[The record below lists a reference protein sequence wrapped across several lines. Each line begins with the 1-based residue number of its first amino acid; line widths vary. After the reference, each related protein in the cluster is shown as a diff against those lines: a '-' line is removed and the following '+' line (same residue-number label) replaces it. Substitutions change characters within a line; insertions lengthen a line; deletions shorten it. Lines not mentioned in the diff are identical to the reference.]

1 MTTGTNIEDL
11 KNNVKT
17 EGFLTKNKQTKHTTK
32 WRIRKLTEIAVRVP
46 LGTLIH
52 PDDWLKLDILAEP
65 AIIKNILPAQAGE
78 YILVSGRTGIGK
90 SILMLN
96 LLYCLG
102 TGSPF
107 FGFECRKTRTGLLIM
122 EGDRSNLQDRIKKV
136 KEQYPPTDN
145 IALDLRLETKPLE
158 RHLDHY
164 KEAFRGC
171 EVVMLDN
178 LRQVTTSERLKNEYA
193 SRFVDG
199 FHKFLRE
206 LGAVGI
212 LTHHVKKPNTNS
224 LIEPGD
230 VYELKGAS
238 EYVDD
243 AATVILLERE
253 RQQRNPYGQ
262 FMPVNP
268 DEITLYFAKSRIADR
283 TLEPISLRRNYATA
297 GFDVVPN

>member
-1 MTTGTNIEDL
+1 ML
-11 KNNVKT
+11 
-17 EGFLTKNKQTKHTTK
+17 QTAT
-32 WRIRKLTEIAVRVP
+32 RES

-52 PDDWLKLDILAEP
+52 PDEWLNLDIKAEP
-65 AIIKNILPAQAGE
+65 AIIDGILPAQHGE

-90 SILMLN
+90 SILMLH

-107 FGFECRKTRTGLLIM
+107 FGFKCRETRAGLLIM
-122 EGDRSNLQDRIKKV
+122 EGDRNNLQDRIRKV
-136 KEQYPPTDN
+136 KEQYPDTDN
-145 IALDLRLETKPLE
+145 IALDLRLEIKPLE
-158 RHLDHY
+158 DNLEYY

-178 LRQVTTSERLKNEYA
+178 LRQVSTSERLKNEYA
-193 SRFVDG
+193 SRWIDT
-199 FHKFLRE
+199 FHRFLTD

-212 LTHHVKKPNTNS
+212 LTHHIKKPNSNS

-253 RQQRNPYGQ
+253 RQQRNNFGQ
-262 FMPVNP
+262 FMSVNS
-268 DEITLYFAKSRIADR
+268 DEVTLYFAKSRIADR
-283 TLEPISLRRNYATA
+283 TLEPINLIKNYETA
-297 GFDVVPN
+297 GFDPVTN

>member
-1 MTTGTNIEDL
+1 LES
-11 KNNVKT
+11 
-17 EGFLTKNKQTKHTTK
+17 
-32 WRIRKLTEIAVRVP
+32 

-52 PDDWLKLDILAEP
+52 PDEWLALDIKAEP
-65 AIIKNILPAQAGE
+65 AIIKNILPAEPGQ

-90 SILMLN
+90 SILMLH

-107 FGFECRKTRTGLLIM
+107 FDFECKKTKAGLLIM
-122 EGDRSNLQDRIKKV
+122 EGDRNNLQDRIHKV
-136 KEQYPPTDN
+136 KKQYPYTAN

-158 RHLDHY
+158 RHLEY
-164 KEAFRGC
+164 YREAFHGC

-178 LRQVTTSERLKNEYA
+178 LRQVTTSERLKNDYA
-193 SRFVDG
+193 SRWIDTL
-199 FHKFLRE
+199 HKFLTD

-224 LIEPGD
+224 LIGPGD

-243 AATVILLERE
+243 AASVILLERE
-253 RQQRNPYGQ
+253 RQQRNGFGQ
-262 FMPVNP
+262 FMPVNA
-268 DEITLYFAKSRIADR
+268 DELTLYFAKSRIADR
-283 TLEPISLRRNYATA
+283 TLEPINLKRNYQTA
-297 GFDVVPN
+297 GFDVV

>member
-1 MTTGTNIEDL
+1 
-11 KNNVKT
+11 
-17 EGFLTKNKQTKHTTK
+17 
-32 WRIRKLTEIAVRVP
+32 
-46 LGTLIH
+46 
-52 PDDWLKLDILAEP
+52 
-65 AIIKNILPAQAGE
+65 
-78 YILVSGRTGIGK
+78 
-90 SILMLN
+90 MLH

-107 FGFECRKTRTGLLIM
+107 FGFECRKTRAGLLIM
-122 EGDRSNLQDRIKKV
+122 EGDRNNLQDRIRKV
-136 KEQYPPTDN
+136 KEQYPPTDT

-158 RHLDHY
+158 KHFDY
-164 KEAFRGC
+164 YQEAFRGY

-193 SRFVDG
+193 SKWIDE
-199 FHKFLRE
+199 FHKFLRD

-212 LTHHVKKPNTNS
+212 VTHHVKKPNSNS

-253 RQQRNPYGQ
+253 RQQRNNFGQ
-262 FMPVNP
+262 FTAVNP
-268 DEITLYFAKSRIADR
+268 DGLTLYFAKSRIADR
-283 TLEPISLRRNYATA
+283 TLEPINLMINHETA
-297 GFDVVPN
+297 GFDIVPN

>member
-1 MTTGTNIEDL
+1 MLQTTT
-11 KNNVKT
+11 T
-17 EGFLTKNKQTKHTTK
+17 ESL
-32 WRIRKLTEIAVRVP
+32 A
-46 LGTLIH
+46 TLIH
-52 PDDWLKLDILAEP
+52 PDEWLELDIQAEP
-65 AIIKNILPAQAGE
+65 AIIENILPAQAGE

-90 SILMLN
+90 SILMLH

-102 TGSPF
+102 TGSSF
-107 FGFECRKTRTGLLIM
+107 FGFECRKTRAGLLIM
-122 EGDRSNLQDRIKKV
+122 EGDRNNLQDRIRKV
-136 KEQYPPTDN
+136 KEHYPYTDT

-158 RHLDHY
+158 RNLYYY
-164 KEAFRGC
+164 KEVFRGC

-193 SRFVDG
+193 SRWIDE
-199 FHKFLRE
+199 FHGFLRD

-212 LTHHVKKPNTNS
+212 LTHHIKKPNSNS

-253 RQQRNPYGQ
+253 RQQRNTFGQ
-262 FMPVNP
+262 FMQVHP
-268 DEITLYFAKSRIADR
+268 DQLTLYFAKHRIANK
-283 TLEPISLRRNYATA
+283 TLEPIGLIRDYETA
-297 GFDVVPN
+297 GFQIAPN

>member
-1 MTTGTNIEDL
+1 MLQNTTMES
-11 KNNVKT
+11 
-17 EGFLTKNKQTKHTTK
+17 
-32 WRIRKLTEIAVRVP
+32 
-46 LGTLIH
+46 LGTLVH
-52 PDDWLKLDILAEP
+52 PDEWLELNIKAEP
-65 AIIKNILPAQAGE
+65 AIIENILPAQAGE
-78 YILVSGRTGIGK
+78 YILISGRTGIGK

-102 TGSPF
+102 TSSPF
-107 FGFECRKTRTGLLIM
+107 FGFESKKTQTGLLIM
-122 EGDRSNLQDRIKKV
+122 EGDRNNLKDRIRKV
-136 KEQYPPTDN
+136 KSQYPHTDS

-158 RHLDHY
+158 RNLDYY

-193 SRFVDG
+193 SRWVDG
-199 FHKFLRE
+199 LHSFLRG

-212 LTHHVKKPNTNS
+212 ITHHVKKPNSNS

-253 RQQRNPYGQ
+253 RQQRNMLGQ
-262 FMPVNP
+262 FERVNP
-268 DEITLYFAKSRIADR
+268 DELTLYFAKSRIADR
-283 TLEPISLRRNYATA
+283 TLEPINIKRNYETA
-297 GFDVVPN
+297 GFDIVQN